1 MNSFFFDNIVI
12 SPLISVP
19 QMNDFHRRNLRMEG
33 FLVNRWLG
41 ERWFEGIMQM
51 KLWLDAG
58 QIKYKE
64 TVTNGFENMPQAF
77 IDVLRGKN
85 FGKAIVKV

>member
-1 MNSFFFDNIVI
+1 
-12 SPLISVP
+12 
-19 QMNDFHRRNLRMEG
+19 MNDFHRKNLRMEG

-41 ERWFEGIMQM
+41 SRWFEGIMQI
-51 KLWLDAG
+51 KEWLDDDK
-58 QIKYKE
+58 IKYKE
-64 TVTNGFENMPQAF
+64 TITEGFDKMPQAF

>member
-1 MNSFFFDNIVI
+1 
-12 SPLISVP
+12 
-19 QMNDFHRRNLRMEG
+19 MNDFHRKNLRMEG

-41 ERWFEGIMQM
+41 ERWFEGIMQI
-51 KLWLDAG
+51 KEWLDG
-58 QIKYKE
+58 DDIKYKE
-64 TVTNGFENMPQAF
+64 TITEGFENMPQAL